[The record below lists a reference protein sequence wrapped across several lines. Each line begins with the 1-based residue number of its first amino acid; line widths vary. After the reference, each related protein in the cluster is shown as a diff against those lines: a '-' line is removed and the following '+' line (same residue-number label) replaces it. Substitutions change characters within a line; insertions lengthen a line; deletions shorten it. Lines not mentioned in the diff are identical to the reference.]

1 MDISLPSQWIIEAE
15 PWHWFAIGAPG
26 FFAAWWLYGRG
37 GKGIERKSTGGGL
50 TVAARLLLGLVRW
63 SAFTLLA
70 FLLLEPLIRSIEL
83 DKEEPVAVVLID
95 QSASILARTDGSDEE
110 QDLNR
115 WFQALGSELEA
126 KGLRTEWHGFDQG
139 LNENILESNTPLRW
153 DGAQTNL
160 SAAISELNDRIENR
174 NIAGVVLASDGLINR
189 GVDAEYGTSWP
200 LAPIYTLGLGDT
212 TRHEDRWIVRVNHN
226 QIAYLNNTF
235 PVEAVI
241 QSQGMEGQQGRIRI
255 FQGSKQLAES
265 EWMCQN
271 NSNIKRVEFMLPA
284 SVLGTQRFRLEASL
298 GDNEFDSSNNQRN
311 FYVEILE
318 SRRVITCIA
327 DAPHPDLGAIALALD
342 ALDAYS
348 VNTLYL
354 NNGTDAN
361 DVLQALN
368 ESDVIIAHNLLGQT
382 WQGKPWE
389 EWLSSSEISAWWLA
403 TSQSAFNH
411 LRNPNQLGVRMS
423 RSSELSQNFRGRINP
438 SYGIIDYDGEQLEN
452 ALQSWPPMT
461 GPMESMT
468 WSQAWEPLLFKQL
481 GSLNTQDA
489 FWATQINASGVR
501 TALTVGEGIW
511 NWRMRNY
518 LQNNEHGTFNQLIQR
533 HVQFLAAN
541 DQRERFK
548 IQTEPRLSSDLRINF
563 KAEAYDAGWTMSKNA
578 TIEVILVNESG
589 GEFIK
594 RMRFDGERYDVD
606 FGRMPGGQYT
616 WNATCAIDREN
627 FTDSGIIVIE
637 DQQIEQSS
645 LPADHGLLTR
655 IAEKNGGS
663 FLGTWRTTSPEQASA
678 QFAQAGIPATVLH
691 EQISLQNGME
701 WIPILL
707 MALLLLALEWVIRR
721 RTIGY

>member
-83 DKEEPVAVVLID
+83 DKEEPVAVMLID
-95 QSASILARTDGSDEE
+95 QSASILARTDGSEE
-110 QDLNR
+110 ELDLKR

-126 KGLRTEWHGFDQG
+126 KGLRTEWYGFDQN
-139 LNENILESNTPLRW
+139 LNENILESDAPLRW
-153 DGAQTNL
+153 DGTQTNL
-160 SAAISELNDRIENR
+160 SAAITELNDRIENR
-174 NIAGVVLASDGLINR
+174 NIAGIVLASDGLINR
-189 GVDAEYGTSWP
+189 GVDTEYGTSWP
-200 LAPIYTLGLGDT
+200 LAPVYTVGLGDT

-241 QSQGMEGQQGRIRI
+241 QSQGMEGQQGRVRI
-255 FQGSKQLAES
+255 FQGSKQLSES
-265 EWMCQN
+265 EWICQN
-271 NSNIKRVEFMLPA
+271 NQDIKRVKFMLPA
-284 SVLGTQRFRLEASL
+284 SVIGTQRFRLETSL
-298 GDNEFDSSNNQRN
+298 GNNEFDESNNQRN

-318 SRRVITCIA
+318 SRRMITCIA

-342 ALDAYS
+342 DLDAYS

-354 NNGTDAN
+354 NAGTDAN

-368 ESDVIIAHNLLGQT
+368 ESDVVIAHNLLGQT
-382 WQGKPWE
+382 WQGKDWE
-389 EWLSSSEISAWWLA
+389 EWLSSNDISAWWLA

-411 LRNPNQLGVRMS
+411 LRKPNQLGVRLS
-423 RSSELSQNFRGRINP
+423 SSSELPQNFRGRINP
-438 SYGIIDYDGEQLEN
+438 SYGIIDYDNEPLEN
-452 ALQSWPPMT
+452 ALQSWPPLT
-461 GPMESMT
+461 GPLESLT

-481 GSLNTQDA
+481 GSLSTQDA
-489 FWATQINASGVR
+489 FWATRINASGVR

-518 LQNNEHGTFNQLIQR
+518 LQHNEHGTFNQLIQR

-541 DQRERFK
+541 DQRDRFK
-548 IQTEPRLSSDLRINF
+548 IQTEPRLSSDLRIKF
-563 KAEAYDAGWTMSKNA
+563 QAEAYDAGWTMSKNA
-578 TIEVILVNESG
+578 TVEVILVNESG

-616 WNATCAIDREN
+616 WTANCAIDREN

-645 LPADHGLLTR
+645 LPADHGLLQR
-655 IAEKNGGS
+655 ISEKNGGD
-663 FLGTWRTTSPEQASA
+663 FLGTWQTSSPQQASL
-678 QFAQAGIPATVLH
+678 QIAQAGIPATVLH
-691 EQISLQNGME
+691 EQVSLQNGME

>member
-15 PWHWFAIGAPG
+15 PWQWFAIGAPG

-37 GKGIERKSTGGGL
+37 GRGIERKSTGGGL
-50 TVAARLLLGLVRW
+50 TIAARLLLGLVRW
-63 SAFTLLA
+63 FAFTLLA

-83 DKEEPVAVVLID
+83 DKEDPVAVVLID
-95 QSASILARTDGSDEE
+95 QSASILARTEGSDEE
-110 QDLNR
+110 RDLKE

-126 KGLRTEWHGFDQG
+126 KGLRTEWYGFDQD
-139 LNENILESNTPLRW
+139 LNENILERSDPLRW
-153 DGAQTNL
+153 DGTQTNL
-160 SAAISELNDRIENR
+160 SAAITELNDRIENR

-241 QSQGMEGQQGRIRI
+241 QSQGMEGQQGRVRI
-255 FQGSKQLAES
+255 FQGAKQLAES

-271 NSNIKRVEFMLPA
+271 NQNIKRVKFMLPA
-284 SVLGTQRFRLEASL
+284 SDIGTQRFRLEASS
-298 GDNEFDSSNNQRN
+298 GDNEFDQSNNQRD

-354 NNGTDAN
+354 NNSTDAN

-368 ESDVIIAHNLLGQT
+368 ESDVVIAHNLLGLK
-382 WQGKPWE
+382 WQGTGWE
-389 EWLSSSEISAWWLA
+389 EWLSSNEISTWWLA
-403 TSQSAFNH
+403 TSQGAFNH
-411 LRNPNQLGVRMS
+411 LRNSNQLGVRLS
-423 RSSELSQNFRGRINP
+423 SSSELSQNFRGRINP
-438 SYGIIDYDGEQLEN
+438 SYGIIDYDNEQLES

-461 GPMESMT
+461 GPMESLT

-481 GSLNTQDA
+481 GSLKTQDA
-489 FWATQINASGVR
+489 FWATRIYSSGAR

-518 LQNNEHGTFNQLIQR
+518 LQNNDHGTFNQLIQR

-548 IQTEPRLSSDLRINF
+548 IQTEPRLTPDLRINF
-563 KAEAYDAGWTMSKNA
+563 QAEAYDAGWTMSKNA
-578 TIEVILVNESG
+578 TIEVILVNEAG

-594 RMRFDGERYDVD
+594 RMRFDGERYDAD

-616 WNATCAIDREN
+616 WDATCAIDREN

-637 DQQIEQSS
+637 DQQIEQTS
-645 LPADHGLLTR
+645 LPADHGLLKR
-655 IAEKNGGS
+655 IAEKNGGN
-663 FLGTWRTTSPEQASA
+663 FLGTWRATRPEQAAA
-678 QFAQAGIPATVLH
+678 QIVQAGIPATVLH
-691 EQISLQNGME
+691 EQVSLQNGLE

-707 MALLLLALEWVIRR
+707 TALLLLAIEWIIRR